1 MECLQVT
8 TVYLITNLEGDDDVE
23 TSIRNGKVLDPAW
36 SDPVVLTPAATKAM
50 LEAEY
55 GTRAKRVEKLCI
67 NLSTLYGL
75 VIGQCIEYLRSQ
87 LEGQKKWE
95 TTSNERDLLNLL
107 KSVKSLSHKYNE
119 DTEDHHVAY
128 YTLLR
133 RFMLFR

>member
-1 MECLQVT
+1 M
-8 TVYLITNLEGDDDVE
+8 
-23 TSIRNGKVLDPAW
+23 IRNGKVFETAW
-36 SDPVVLTPAATKAM
+36 TEPVGPTPTATETILQAA
-50 LEAEY
+50 Y
-55 GTRAKRVEKLCI
+55 GTMAKRVEKLCI